1 MLEQSKLSDL
11 LLEQTRLDIKKMEL
25 EKRQRDAIDK
35 LEAKKIYQGL
45 ESRGLDRFSTIKPK
59 TELQK
64 SASAILKAELVNK
77 DGNMSVIVPHD
88 YSKQPWTGLDVFNS
102 SKKRT
107 QEFMDEIPNGYLPQ
121 RETMI
126 NLNNLGFD
134 PFDTVPSHL
143 KDTNTLKENARRRV
157 APLFNTVENVQQNQA
172 PYYIA
177 NLPTFPF
184 QTLLS
189 KAMDIDKYNRKIKE
203 RLKKAKKKSKVKLGE
218 SEPSDE
224 EEE

>member
-1 MLEQSKLSDL
+1 M
-11 LLEQTRLDIKKMEL
+11 
-25 EKRQRDAIDK
+25 
-35 LEAKKIYQGL
+35 
-45 ESRGLDRFSTIKPK
+45 
-59 TELQK
+59 
-64 SASAILKAELVNK
+64 
-77 DGNMSVIVPHD
+77 
-88 YSKQPWTGLDVFNS
+88 
-102 SKKRT
+102 
-107 QEFMDEIPNGYLPQ
+107 PQ
-121 RETMI
+121 RETMV

-134 PFDTVPSHL
+134 PFDTIPSHL

-157 APLFNTVENVQQNQA
+157 APLFNTVENIQQNQA

-189 KAMDIDKYNRKIKE
+189 KAMDIDKYNRKIKA

-224 EEE
+224 EED

>member
-1 MLEQSKLSDL
+1 M
-11 LLEQTRLDIKKMEL
+11 
-25 EKRQRDAIDK
+25 
-35 LEAKKIYQGL
+35 
-45 ESRGLDRFSTIKPK
+45 PK
-59 TELQK
+59 G
-64 SASAILKAELVNK
+64 IL
-77 DGNMSVIVPHD
+77 
-88 YSKQPWTGLDVFNS
+88 
-102 SKKRT
+102 
-107 QEFMDEIPNGYLPQ
+107 PN

-126 NLNNLGFD
+126 NLDNLGFD

-157 APLFNTVENVQQNQA
+157 APLFNTVENIQQNQA

-203 RLKKAKKKSKVKLGE
+203 RLKKAKKKSKVKIGD

-224 EEE
+224 EEDQERDLLPSEVIAPIYMLLTEK